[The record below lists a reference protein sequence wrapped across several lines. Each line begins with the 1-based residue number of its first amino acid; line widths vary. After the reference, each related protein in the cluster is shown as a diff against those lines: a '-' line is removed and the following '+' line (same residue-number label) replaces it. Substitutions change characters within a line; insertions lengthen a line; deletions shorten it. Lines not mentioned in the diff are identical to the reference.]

1 MSRKV
6 LLKAIDM
13 KTRKTFISQLLKEKR
28 KRGRMTQPMLAKRA
42 GVGLHFIRDLEQGKE
57 TVCLKKLN
65 QVLALFGFEMHPCRI
80 ISHMPYTGPMET
92 IKLKDIDDPEKVR
105 GDKDCSFLNL

>member
-1 MSRKV
+1 MTTSV
-6 LLKAIDM
+6 
-13 KTRKTFISQLLKEKR
+13 ISKLLKERRR
-28 KRGRMTQPMLAKRA
+28 KWRMTQPVLAKKA

-65 QVLALFGFEMHPCRI
+65 QVMLVFQFEMYPCSISSHHPYSPPKKSI
-80 ISHMPYTGPMET
+80 NW
-92 IKLKDIDDPEKVR
+92 KDIDDPEKTR